1 MKLRNVK
8 RKYNYLLIKYVI
20 IFCKEIKKLQKNK
33 INVHNFLFLVKREK
47 KKKVCFFRSFIQ

>member
-20 IFCKEIKKLQKNK
+20 IFCKEIKKLQKNIK
-33 INVHNFLFLVKREK
+33 
-47 KKKVCFFRSFIQ
+47 